1 MSVDRLKKLAEC
13 ERMIFDVLGDDLGL
27 LVPLT
32 RRLVVTFNLKVE
44 EVFPDTHFVGNVGAP
59 KGALGQVVAPAT
71 PSGSAPD
78 PIGIEVKVEAA
89 NAAPAESKE
98 SGVDAS
104 MRNLGDLVKD
114 LEGLAPLLLKR
125 STKVTKSTGSYK
137 THLTKLKTVTS
148 DLDATISVIL
158 KSRSSSEISENLL
171 ANYNNTL
178 VSFCFQAQ
186 RILTL
191 DHQALPSAASRLI
204 KSFLSNGKKLCKV
217 WSLARNLPS
226 NKWKYNDDLGNVTEI
241 ILEEDVDAGGKKE
254 DEW

>member
-1 MSVDRLKKLAEC
+1 V
-13 ERMIFDVLGDDLGL
+13 I
-27 LVPLT
+27 PLT
-32 RRLVVTFNLKVE
+32 RRIIVTFGLKVNE
-44 EVFPDTHFVGNVGAP
+44 IYPEAQINLSNEKPPVGGQ
-59 KGALGQVVAPAT
+59 GQVVARAT
-71 PSGSAPD
+71 PTVPD
-78 PIGIEVKVEAA
+78 HGPHIEAKDDQAA
-89 NAAPAESKE
+89 DKAADPGVKE

-104 MRNLGDLVKD
+104 MRNLGDLVKELD
-114 LEGLAPLLLKR
+114 GLGPLLEKR
-125 STKVTKSTGSYK
+125 SAKVTKSTGSYK

-148 DLDATISVIL
+148 DLDAVISVVL
-158 KSRSSSEISENLL
+158 KSRSSSEVSENLL

-241 ILEEDVDAGGKKE
+241 ILDEDVDAGGKKE
-254 DEW
+254 EDW